1 MRRDGDP
8 QLRQRLFDRWVADL
22 ALPLAPTVDGLR
34 FSALAN
40 PAGTALL
47 LLESP
52 EPLPFSGDVRL
63 AVTHRVLATPNPPP
77 GVPRPLVRFAAGLV
91 FEREG
96 VRGPV
101 PDAVVALAEEA
112 RTLVH
117 AVATRRLPGRVEY
130 RLYRVR
136 VEPGPEG
143 PVLQGELVQV
153 RPTPP
158 VAPGFPPRP
167 LRVPRD
173 YVALLDAVGGLLAP
187 PLPLPVE
194 TEQEVALA
202 ILTNSV
208 EDRALLIPAAPL
220 ASDTYT
226 FAWSLDRER
235 YRAAVAD
242 DDTRYRASVTTAIP
256 ILATGG

>member
-1 MRRDGDP
+1 MP
-8 QLRQRLFDRWVADL
+8 SWRW
-22 ALPLAPTVDGLR
+22 
-34 FSALAN
+34 SA
-40 PAGTALL
+40 
-47 LLESP
+47 
-52 EPLPFSGDVRL
+52 
-63 AVTHRVLATPNPPP
+63 
-77 GVPRPLVRFAAGLV
+77 
-91 FEREG
+91 
-96 VRGPV
+96 
-101 PDAVVALAEEA
+101 EA

-117 AVATRRLPGRVEY
+117 AVASRRLPGRVEY

-167 LRVPRD
+167 LRVPSGPRR
-173 YVALLDAVGGLLAP
+173 AARRRRRP
-187 PLPLPVE
+187 PGARRCRSRSRPSE
-194 TEQEVALA
+194 EVALA

-226 FAWSLDRER
+226 FTWSLDRQR